1 MDLMVQKY
9 RLGKER
15 YIKQINDIWEWQ
27 KITVE
32 LGGKRSSL
40 KRIRDYD
47 TGEEEVEIGT
57 LLLGNDKNNV
67 IVNYLWSYFLCWNF
81 WD

>member
-9 RLGKER
+9 TFGKER

-32 LGGKRSSL
+32 FGGKRSCL
-40 KRIRDYD
+40 KESEVLIQGRE
-47 TGEEEVEIGT
+47 EEEVGT
-57 LLLGNDKNNV
+57 LSLGNDKSNV
-67 IVNYLWSYFLCWNF
+67 VVNYLFIKLF
-81 WD
+81 I